1 MIDHDRLF
9 KELIATFFL
18 EFLEL
23 FFPQII
29 AYLEPDSL
37 KFLDKEVFTD
47 VTAGE
52 QYEADLVVQIRF
64 REQETFFLVHIEN
77 QSYPQA
83 DFGRRMFRY
92 FARLFEKHALPVY
105 PIVIFS
111 YDTPRTPQPNIYRVE
126 FPDKTVLEFNYGVV
140 QLNQLNWRD
149 FLQQENPVASALMAK
164 MNIAPSERPRVKAEC
179 LRLLATLRLDPARMK
194 MISGFVDTYLKLNAA
209 EAEIFQTEIA
219 KFEPVKQEVVM
230 EIVTSWE
237 LQGIQKGKLEL
248 IMRQLNRKVGALT
261 PELESEIRQLSTTQL
276 EDLAEALLDF
286 TNIGDLV
293 AWLNA
298 IEE

>member
-9 KELIATFFL
+9 KELISTFFL

-23 FFPQII
+23 FFPQVM
-29 AYLEPDSL
+29 AYLEPESL

-52 QYEADLVVQIRF
+52 QYEADLVAQIRF

-111 YDTPRTPQPNIYRVE
+111 YDTPRTPQTNIYRVE

-164 MNIAPSERPRVKAEC
+164 MNIAPSERPRVKSEC

-209 EAEIFQTEIA
+209 EQEIFKTEIA

-230 EIVTSWE
+230 EIVTSWQLE
-237 LQGIQKGKLEL
+237 GKQE
-248 IMRQLNRKVGALT
+248 IIIRQLNRKVGAIT
-261 PELESEIRQLSTTQL
+261 PKLQEKILELPNTQL
-276 EDLAEALLDF
+276 EDLGEALLDF
-286 TNIGDLV
+286 NSQEDLV
-293 AWLNA
+293 NWLQA
-298 IEE
+298 V